1 MNKQKDRSAM
11 DKVDQFVESLTFES
25 APTLGTLKRKYCVFV
40 LAVTLIL
47 AFAALWI
54 FNSLGASVR
63 PNYFELI
70 QHPLIAIKQVVPLFI
85 LLAAAPLSLLLMRP
99 EAQLSANTL
108 PLALGLLIF
117 PVLALGT
124 LLSMT
129 SDLRSLA
136 IVGNGFVGCLLS
148 IFFLSV
154 ILIAVQMFVVRKGAV
169 TRPIAAGTI
178 IGVGSGAIA
187 AMIYAFICTE
197 DSPAFYGLWY
207 SIGILMAGLTGGFIG
222 KFALRW

>member
-1 MNKQKDRSAM
+1 M

>member
-11 DKVDQFVESLTFES
+11 DKIDQFVGSLTFES
-25 APTLGTLKRKYCVFV
+25 SPTLGTLKRKYCVFV

-117 PVLALGT
+117 PLLALGT

-207 SIGILMAGLTGGFIG
+207 SIGILIAGLTGAFVG

>member
-1 MNKQKDRSAM
+1 M
-11 DKVDQFVESLTFES
+11 DKIDQFVGSLGVESPL
-25 APTLGTLKRKYCVFV
+25 TLGTLKRRYCVSV

-63 PNYFELI
+63 PNYFELV
-70 QHPLIAIKQVVPLFI
+70 QHPLVAMKQAVPLLI
-85 LLAAAPLSLLLMRP
+85 LLAAAPLGLLLMRP
-99 EAQLSANTL
+99 EAQLSANML
-108 PLALGLLIF
+108 PLAVGLLIF

-124 LLSMT
+124 LLPMT
-129 SDLRSLA
+129 SDLRNLA
-136 IVGNGFVGCLLS
+136 IVGNGFVGCLIS
-148 IFFLSV
+148 ILLLSV
-154 ILIAVQMFVVRKGAV
+154 VLIAAQIFVVRKGAV